1 MLTELE
7 TKLLGVMMMVIM
19 LGMGASLTFRDFLIA
34 FKKPK
39 GVLVGLLCQYGIMPF
54 LGYALAMALGLP
66 PALAV
71 GLILMGCMPGGT
83 TSNIF
88 AYFSKG
94 VLALSIMMTSVSTLV
109 AVAAVPALIAFYS
122 GQAGVTGE
130 FAIPAANVAQVLVVL
145 LVPTI
150 IGMFLRK
157 ANPNVGATIEL
168 IGSLLGVV
176 VILFLVGSWVPRNYQ
191 LLLSTPWPVFAAAVG
206 LGLAGMLLGYWLS
219 RLLKQD
225 NNRSRTISLETGI
238 QNGPLAVLIVTLTFK
253 DELQQQ
259 VLLIPV
265 LYSLFIVLTSSAITV
280 WYRRSATREALA
292 RDSAKVQ
299 ALGSGGAAMAG
310 ATAAR

>member
-7 TKLLGVMMMVIM
+7 TRLLGVMMMVIM

-39 GVLVGLLCQYGIMPF
+39 GVVVGILCQYGIMPF
-54 LGYALAMALGLP
+54 LGYLLAVVLGLP

-71 GLILMGCMPGGT
+71 GLILIACMPGGT

-88 AYFSKG
+88 TYFSKG
-94 VLALSIMMTSVSTLV
+94 ALALSIMMTSVSTLV
-109 AVAAVPALIAFYS
+109 AVVAVPALIAFYS
-122 GQAGVTGE
+122 RLAGVTGE

-150 IGMFLRK
+150 IGMVLRK
-157 ANPNVGATIEL
+157 TNPNVGATIEL
-168 IGSLLGVV
+168 IGSLLGVF
-176 VILFLVGSWVPRNYQ
+176 VILFLIGSWVPRNYE
-191 LLLSTPWPVFAAAVG
+191 LLLSTPWYVFFAAIGVG
-206 LGLAGMLLGYWLS
+206 LFGMFLGYWLA

-225 NNRSRTISLETGI
+225 SNRARTISLETGI

-253 DELQQQ
+253 DQMQQQ

-265 LYSLFIVLTSSAITV
+265 LYSLFIVLTSSAITI
-280 WYRRSATREALA
+280 WYRRNATREALA
-292 RDSAKVQ
+292 RDAAKV
-299 ALGSGGAAMAG
+299 GAAA
-310 ATAAR
+310 

>member
-1 MLTELE
+1 MLSDTE

-39 GVLVGLLCQYGIMPF
+39 GVLIGILCQYGIMPF
-54 LGYALAMALGLP
+54 LGYLLAVFFGLP

-88 AYFSKG
+88 TYFSKG
-94 VLALSIMMTSVSTLV
+94 SLALSIMMTSVSTLV
-109 AVAAVPALIAFYS
+109 AVAAVPSLIAFYS
-122 GQAGVTGE
+122 KLAGVTGE
-130 FAIPAANVAQVLVVL
+130 FAIPASNVAQVLVVL
-145 LVPTI
+145 LVPTV
-150 IGMFLRK
+150 IGMVLRK
-157 ANPNVGATIEL
+157 TNPNIGATIEL
-168 IGSLLGVV
+168 IGSMLGVF
-176 VILFLVGSWVPRNYQ
+176 VIIFLMVSWVPRNYQ
-191 LLLSTPWPVFAAAVG
+191 LLLTTPWYVFFASIG
-206 LGLAGMLLGYWLS
+206 LGLIGMLLGYWLS

-253 DELQQQ
+253 GEMQQQ

-265 LYSLFIVLTSSAITV
+265 LYSLFIVLTSSAITY
-280 WYRRSATREALA
+280 WYRKNATREALA
-292 RDSAKVQ
+292 RDAAKV
-299 ALGSGGAAMAG
+299 GVAA
-310 ATAAR
+310 

>member
-7 TKLLGVMMMVIM
+7 TKLLGVMMIIIM

-34 FKKPK
+34 FRKPK

-54 LGYALAMALGLP
+54 LGYSMAVALGLP

-88 AYFSKG
+88 TYFSKG

-122 GQAGVTGE
+122 GAAGVTGE
-130 FAIPAANVAQVLVVL
+130 FAIPASNVAQVLVVL
-145 LVPTI
+145 LVPTL
-150 IGMFLRK
+150 IGMVLRK
-157 ANPNVGATIEL
+157 VNPNVGATIEL

-176 VILFLVGSWVPRNYQ
+176 VIVFLVVSWVPRNYQ
-191 LLLSTPWPVFAAAVG
+191 LLLSTPWPVFVAAIG
-206 LGLAGMLLGYWLS
+206 LGLVGMLLGYWLS
-219 RLLKQD
+219 RLLQQD
-225 NNRSRTISLETGI
+225 RNRSRTISLETGI

-253 DELQQQ
+253 GELQQQ

-265 LYSLFIVLTSSAITV
+265 LYSLFIVLTSSVITI
-280 WYRRSATREALA
+280 WYRRHATREALA

-299 ALGSGGAAMAG
+299 ALGTAGAVKGAA
-310 ATAAR
+310 AT

>member
-1 MLTELE
+1 VLTELE
-7 TKLLGVMMMVIM
+7 TQLLGAMMMVIM

-39 GVLVGLLCQYGIMPF
+39 GVLVGMLCQYGIMPF
-54 LGYALAMALGLP
+54 LGYLLATLLGLP

-71 GLILMGCMPGGT
+71 GLILIACMPGGT

-94 VLALSIMMTSVSTLV
+94 ALALSIMMTSVSTLV

-122 GQAGVTGE
+122 RMAGVTGD
-130 FAIPAANVAQVLVVL
+130 FAIPASNVAQVLIVL

-150 IGMFLRK
+150 LGMILRK
-157 ANPNVGATIEL
+157 TNPNVGATIEL
-168 IGSLLGVV
+168 IGSLLGVF
-176 VILFLVGSWVPRNYQ
+176 VILFLIGSWVPRNYQ
-191 LLLSTPWPVFAAAVG
+191 LLLSTPWYVFFAAIG
-206 LGLAGMLLGYWLS
+206 LGLFGMFLGYWLA

-225 NNRSRTISLETGI
+225 SNRARTVSLETGI

-253 DELQQQ
+253 GEMQQQ

-280 WYRRSATREALA
+280 WYRRNATSEALA
-292 RDSAKVQ
+292 RDAAKV
-299 ALGSGGAAMAG
+299 G
-310 ATAAR
+310 ATA